1 MVLFDGGPLFDFY
14 RVPYGQGLNS
24 CAWMGE
30 YHNSEA
36 LELVSASSLHLT
48 EVHFSPTVLKG
59 NFNLTPLTSEGH
71 LIAYMWKKA

>member
-1 MVLFDGGPLFDFY
+1 
-14 RVPYGQGLNS
+14 
-24 CAWMGE
+24 MGE

-71 LIAYMWKKA
+71 LIAYM